1 METNPDQRTSEE
13 AGATLQLKRSL
24 LPIDEYAAR
33 EGLSRDIIEEC
44 GKLGV
49 VQIRRYKG
57 KTFVV
62 DVPLSP
68 YLCASE
74 AAERAA
80 KPVDKGSHFA
90 KVPQNGVPDI
100 RETAEE
106 LTKSNNESIKAGAI
120 SALVEKMFHKASEI
134 TGKPVKTPDE
144 EDGQVKKVP
153 GSAQVI
159 HHKAP
164 ESIDQ
169 SAKLTSNMRQ
179 VESVSESIQMM
190 PFASAEIVNERRSA
204 ADGSTQTEHRPES
217 AQSDSVPIKARKTP
231 QFVSQKFRKAGQIIS
246 KLTETASDKTVESE
260 EKAESAQIIED
271 NGIQFSV
278 LPDSEYKPYFEESQ
292 NEELAGE
299 VRSKRG
305 WQVVALFLIVFLFA
319 TLFANVW
326 FYMDR
331 RVQLDRLDQA
341 YASIRSVYNDFIRAG
356 QQAEALQ
363 KALAESG
370 IEIRRMQSGL
380 DKSRAEV
387 KRIQNE
393 LDSAGAELTTVR
405 NELAEARQNLEVI
418 QHRNTQ
424 AVERLKGQI
433 KKLTAWLRESNRS
446 PQPPS
451 GSGVS
456 GQ

>member
-13 AGATLQLKRSL
+13 TGATLQLKRSL

-33 EGLSRDIIEEC
+33 EGLSRDIVEEC

-74 AAERAA
+74 AAERAT

-231 QFVSQKFRKAGQIIS
+231 QFVSQKFRKAGQLIS
-246 KLTETASDKTVESE
+246 KLTETAGDKTVESE
-260 EKAESAQIIED
+260 EKAESAQ
-271 NGIQFSV
+271 N
-278 LPDSEYKPYFEESQ
+278 FEESQ

-331 RVQLDRLDQA
+331 RVQLGRLDQA
-341 YASIRSVYNDFIRAG
+341 YASIRSVYNDFIRAD

-370 IEIRRMQSGL
+370 TEIRRMQSGL

-405 NELAEARQNLEVI
+405 DELAEARQNLEVI

-433 KKLTAWLRESNRS
+433 KKLTAWLRELNGS